1 MNHMINHG
9 ADKSHRNL
17 HPLLFVTLFC
27 AICLLIAGCEPSQQ
41 QRLAQKA
48 KEKVAECK
56 ALGDR
61 SVQRLGR
68 CLVWRLERDSV
79 HGVHSRLDSSMRYS
93 DGDGPVTVF
102 LVSAKRNQ
110 QLGTYS
116 ISKQPA
122 YREWVDVC
130 VVQFTSSMDS
140 GIAIAAHE
148 IVSLDPRQRRPVQHQ
163 PEYGDPA
170 PPIANWIQGL
180 PSK

>member
-1 MNHMINHG
+1 MSHMIMHG
-9 ADKSHRNL
+9 ADKSDRNQRL
-17 HPLLFVTLFC
+17 WSYVPLLC

-41 QRLAQKA
+41 QKFARKA
-48 KEKVAECK
+48 KEKAAECK

-61 SVQRLGR
+61 PIQRLGR
-68 CLVWRLERDSV
+68 CLVWSLEGDSV
-79 HGVHSRLDSSMRYS
+79 HGANSRLDTSMRYS
-93 DGDGPVTVF
+93 DGHGPVTVF

-130 VVQFTSSMDS
+130 VVQFTNAMDS

-148 IVSLDPRQRRPVQHQ
+148 IVSLDPRQRRPVQHN

-170 PPIANWIQGL
+170 PPD
-180 PSK
+180 S